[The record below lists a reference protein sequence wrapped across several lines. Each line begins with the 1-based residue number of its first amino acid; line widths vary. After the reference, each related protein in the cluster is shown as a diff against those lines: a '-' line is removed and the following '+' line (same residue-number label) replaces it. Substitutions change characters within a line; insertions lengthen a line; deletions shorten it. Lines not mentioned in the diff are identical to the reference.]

1 MKRTKQDEGEDRAF
15 AAPAVGGTKRRAPR
29 PAAAKKPQNDAGGPS
44 LADSKS
50 DSPTDAGVL
59 LDSQSE
65 PTATPSSAAVA
76 EAPHSSAAMPDAAH
90 PRGSE
95 PRASETVALAARGNG
110 PVDLVACQERIGHT
124 FRDESILLA
133 ALTHASGAAHRLASN
148 ERLEFL
154 GDAILGF
161 IVCDTLYR
169 IFPESLEGDL
179 TRIKS
184 VVVSRET
191 CGRISEHLGLTEFL
205 IVGKGLAVNS
215 AIPVSVLSDLFESIV
230 AAIYLDGGIEPARRF
245 VSRWMD
251 PEIAQVSSGA
261 QGANHKSLLQQLSQR
276 DFGVTPTYEVMEE
289 SGPDHSKSF
298 HVSAFIGE
306 RRYTPAWGRNKKEA
320 EQRAA
325 SNALVELRAA
335 GVGIAD
341 AGRRG

>member
-1 MKRTKQDEGEDRAF
+1 MKRTQQDPAGERAERGP
-15 AAPAVGGTKRRAPR
+15 AAGGAGKKRAARSP
-29 PAAAKKPQNDAGGPS
+29 AAKKPVADLRAG
-44 LADSKS
+44 LE
-50 DSPTDAGVL
+50 AGVPAKEAASAIGL
-59 LDSQSE
+59 TPAAAGSLPGPDSGAGL
-65 PTATPSSAAVA
+65 PP
-76 EAPHSSAAMPDAAH
+76 PL
-90 PRGSE
+90 RGS
-95 PRASETVALAARGNG
+95 L
-110 PVDLVACQERIGHT
+110 PVDLVACQERIGHQ
-124 FRDESILLA
+124 FRDLSILHA
-133 ALTHASGAAHRLASN
+133 ALTHASGAVHRLASN

-169 IFPESLEGDL
+169 LFPESLEGDL

-191 CGRISEHLGLTEFL
+191 CGRVSEQLGLTDFL

-215 AIPVSVLSDLFESIV
+215 AVPVSVLSDLFESVV

-245 VSRWMD
+245 VSRWME

-335 GVGIAD
+335 GVGAGD

>member
-1 MKRTKQDEGEDRAF
+1 MKRTKQDEGEDRA
-15 AAPAVGGTKRRAPR
+15 VGTPSDGGVSKKRVTR
-29 PAAAKKPQNDAGGPS
+29 PAAAKKPPADAGGPS
-44 LADSKS
+44 LAHSQS
-50 DSPTDAGVL
+50 DSQSDAGVL
-59 LDSQSE
+59 LDSQCE
-65 PTATPSSAAVA
+65 PTATPASAAVA
-76 EAPHSSAAMPDAAH
+76 EAPPL
-90 PRGSE
+90 RGSE

-169 IFPESLEGDL
+169 IFPHSLEGDL

-215 AIPVSVLSDLFESIV
+215 AVPVSVLSDLFESVV
-230 AAIYLDGGIEPARRF
+230 AAIYLDGGIEPASLF

>member
-1 MKRTKQDEGEDRAF
+1 
-15 AAPAVGGTKRRAPR
+15 
-29 PAAAKKPQNDAGGPS
+29 
-44 LADSKS
+44 
-50 DSPTDAGVL
+50 
-59 LDSQSE
+59 
-65 PTATPSSAAVA
+65 
-76 EAPHSSAAMPDAAH
+76 
-90 PRGSE
+90 
-95 PRASETVALAARGNG
+95 VALAARGNG

>member
-1 MKRTKQDEGEDRAF
+1 MKRTKQDEGEDRA
-15 AAPAVGGTKRRAPR
+15 VGTPSAGGVAKKRATR
-29 PAAAKKPQNDAGGPS
+29 PAAAKKPPADAGGPS
-44 LADSKS
+44 LADSQS
-50 DSPTDAGVL
+50 DSQSDAVVL
-59 LDSQSE
+59 LDPQSE
-65 PTATPSSAAVA
+65 PTALPFSAASA
-76 EAPHSSAAMPDAAH
+76 DAPLL
-90 PRGSE
+90 RGSE
-95 PRASETVALAARGNG
+95 PRGSETVALAARANG

-215 AIPVSVLSDLFESIV
+215 AVPVSVLSDLFESVV
-230 AAIYLDGGIEPARRF
+230 AAIYLDGGIEPARLF